1 MTLKYGIS
9 LLLVAASIASPVSAL
24 AQDDVNIPA
33 KMVPPSQA
41 AFIREAVS
49 NNIEAAKYTPN
60 TRAYDENMPR
70 IGAEDHAIVL
80 KYTNVIGWVCFV
92 KSGTRNW
99 EWYLDCDNRVRGM
112 PRLTLQLAL
121 PNGATFE
128 EKGGIYPGDIIEFD
142 GKLDRFGMGVD
153 PNGTEFYGDSDYVG
167 IDVVVTNWKI
177 LKEAP

>member
-1 MTLKYGIS
+1 
-9 LLLVAASIASPVSAL
+9 
-24 AQDDVNIPA
+24 
-33 KMVPPSQA
+33 
-41 AFIREAVS
+41 
-49 NNIEAAKYTPN
+49 
-60 TRAYDENMPR
+60 
-70 IGAEDHAIVL
+70 
-80 KYTNVIGWVCFV
+80 
-92 KSGTRNW
+92 
-99 EWYLDCDNRVRGM
+99 M